1 MDKLT
6 RSKVAYNLE
15 ISPHRYRVHGLEYVF
30 SSELYMNKFI
40 EKRGEN
46 QEKIN
51 ESLSKRFGF
60 NILLPILADLKLYN
74 TIEKRGFLIIMNGD
88 KIRCPSDIILDGNSL
103 IMKT

>member
-15 ISPHRYRVHGLEYVF
+15 ISPHRYKVHDLEYVF

-46 QEKIN
+46 QEKIK
-51 ESLSKRFGF
+51 ESLSKRFGL
-60 NILLPILADLKLYN
+60 NIILPVLADLKLYN

-88 KIRCPSDIILDGNSL
+88 KIRCPDDIILDGNSL